1 MSITSYPKVTTMG
14 GGVGDYPYFI
24 QVSRG
29 LVDGHKRLF
38 KFGHNPLIQ
47 DISETIWDAG
57 GLYTY
62 PSSAVAM
69 TVTSGAGATDNGVAI
84 TVQGLDGD
92 YNEVSEEVTLASTG
106 TATTTQTFLRVYR
119 AFVSGSQAI
128 TANTT
133 IANGG
138 TTYAQINTDENQTLM
153 ALWTVPAGYTA
164 YLLDTKITAFTEQNN
179 KVATINIYARRENGV
194 FRTADKF
201 DVFAAAITQN
211 YKCPIPFPEKTDI
224 EVRAVATSSNAD
236 LRVAAGLDI
245 IYIAN
250 TAP

>member
-14 GGVGDYPYFI
+14 GGVGDYPYYI
-24 QVSRG
+24 QVARG
-29 LVDGHKRLF
+29 LVNGHKRLF
-38 KFGHNPLIQ
+38 KFGYNSEIQ
-47 DISETIWDAG
+47 NISETIWDAG
-57 GLYTY
+57 GVYVY
-62 PSSAVAM
+62 PSSAVVM

-84 TVQGLDGD
+84 TVQGLDSNYD
-92 YNEVSEEVTLASTG
+92 EVSEEVTLASTG

-133 IANGG
+133 IANSG
-138 TTYAQINTDENQTLM
+138 TTYAQINNGENQTLM

-164 YLLDTKITAFTEQNN
+164 YLLSTKITAFTEQNN
-179 KVATINIYARRENGV
+179 KIATININARRENGI

-201 DVFAAAITQN
+201 DVFAAAVTQL
-211 YKCPIPFPEKTDI
+211 YTCPTPFPEKTDI
-224 EVRAVATSSNAD
+224 EVRAIATSSNAD

>member
-1 MSITSYPKVTTMG
+1 MG

-38 KFGHNPLIQ
+38 KFGHNPVIQ

-84 TVQGLDGD
+84 TVQGLDSN

-138 TTYAQINTDENQTLM
+138 TTYAQINTGENQTLM

-179 KVATINIYARRENGV
+179 KVATINIYARIENGV

>member
-38 KFGHNPLIQ
+38 KFGHNPVIQ
-47 DISETIWDAG
+47 DITETIWDAG
-57 GLYTY
+57 GLYVY

-84 TVQGLDGD
+84 TVQGLDSN

-138 TTYAQINTDENQTLM
+138 TTYAQINTGENQTLM

>member
-38 KFGHNPLIQ
+38 KFGHNPVIQ

-138 TTYAQINTDENQTLM
+138 TTYAQINTGENQTLM